1 MSRVV
6 NQKFEILIEAIE
18 LQFFGVI
25 QNLVIEVR
33 VLLLLVLPPQKFP
46 QLFES
51 RFGAG

>member
-6 NQKFEILIEAIE
+6 YEKFEILIEAIE

-33 VLLLLVLPPQKFP
+33 VLLLLVLISQKVP
-46 QLFES
+46 QLLES
-51 RFGAG
+51 RFCVG